1 MALANSTC
9 NGVRIWGRNI
19 FNNGNLYFG
28 LKYNSFPLFYWSLEI
43 KEFDL
48 LNYDMMS
55 LIAVFKNKL

>member
-48 LNYDMMS
+48 LNYDMM
-55 LIAVFKNKL
+55 